1 MAAGLVVFVIAV
13 DGPAGSGKSSVSRAA
28 ASLLG
33 FGYLD
38 TGAGYRAFTYHA
50 MQLPGVE
57 LDELIE
63 SFDYEISLNPAE
75 QFVLLGGE
83 DITEAIRESDVASEV
98 STYAREPKVR
108 ALQLEDARQR
118 IEGSELSGVVVEGR
132 DITTVV
138 FPDAEL
144 RVLLTASEAVR
155 LSRRGL
161 EQTESSENLKARDQS
176 DSQVVDFFTPAPGVI
191 LLDTTELDFD
201 QSVSALAD
209 LHREVTK

>member
-1 MAAGLVVFVIAV
+1 MVFVIAV
-13 DGPAGSGKSSVSRAA
+13 DGPAGSGKSSVSKAA
-28 ASLLG
+28 AMRLG

-57 LDELIE
+57 LDDLIE
-63 SFDYEISLNPAE
+63 SFDYEITLDPNE
-75 QFVLLGGE
+75 QLVLLGGE
-83 DITEAIRESDVASEV
+83 DITQEIRGSEV
-98 STYAREPKVR
+98 ATQVSKYARDPKVR
-108 ALQLEDARQR
+108 ALQLQDARER
-118 IEGSELSGVVVEGR
+118 VASSELSGVVVEGR

-138 FPDAEL
+138 FPDAKL

-155 LSRRGL
+155 LARRGL

-176 DSQVVDFFTPAPGVI
+176 DSQVVDFFTPAQGVI

>member
-1 MAAGLVVFVIAV
+1 MVFVIAV
-13 DGPAGSGKSSVSRAA
+13 DGPAGSGKSSVSKAA
-28 ASLLG
+28 ASRLG

-57 LDELIE
+57 LDELID
-63 SFDYEISLNPAE
+63 SFDYEITLDPNE
-75 QFVLLGGE
+75 QLVLLGGE
-83 DITEAIRESDVASEV
+83 DITHTIRDSAVATEV
-98 STYAREPKVR
+98 SKYAREPKVR
-108 ALQLEDARQR
+108 ALQLLDARER
-118 IEGSELSGVVVEGR
+118 VASSELAGVVVEGR

-138 FPDAEL
+138 FPDAKL

-155 LSRRGL
+155 LARRGL

>member
-83 DITEAIRESDVASEV
+83 DITEAIRESYVASEV

-118 IEGSELSGVVVEGR
+118 IAGSELPGVVVEGR

>member
-1 MAAGLVVFVIAV
+1 VVFVIAV
-13 DGPAGSGKSSVSRAA
+13 DGPAGSGKSSVSKAA
-28 ASLLG
+28 AMRLG

-57 LDELIE
+57 LDDLIE
-63 SFDYEISLNPAE
+63 SFDYEITLDPNE
-75 QFVLLGGE
+75 QLVLLGGE
-83 DITEAIRESDVASEV
+83 DITQEIRGSEV
-98 STYAREPKVR
+98 ATQVSKYARDPKVR
-108 ALQLEDARQR
+108 ALQLQDARER
-118 IEGSELSGVVVEGR
+118 VASSELSGVVVEGR

-138 FPDAEL
+138 FPDAKL

-155 LSRRGL
+155 LARRGL

-176 DSQVVDFFTPAPGVI
+176 DSQVVDFFTPAQGVI